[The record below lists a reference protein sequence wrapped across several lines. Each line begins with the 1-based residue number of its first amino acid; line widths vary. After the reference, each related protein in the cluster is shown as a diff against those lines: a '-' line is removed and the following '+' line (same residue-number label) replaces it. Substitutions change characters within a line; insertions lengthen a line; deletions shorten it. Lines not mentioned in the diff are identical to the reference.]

1 MSAFTARL
9 GVCRKAAIIS
19 EKKQILCV
27 EDDADTSGLISF
39 VLRNYQVAGAHRVAE
54 ALRRAHSEK
63 FDLYLVDYHLPD
75 GTGIELCLML
85 RTFDRDT
92 PVLFVTGTSSIT
104 ETQVIIAGAQGLIRK
119 GTSFVDELPVRVS
132 QLVNLSESTNC

>member
-1 MSAFTARL
+1 
-9 GVCRKAAIIS
+9 
-19 EKKQILCV
+19 
-27 EDDADTSGLISF
+27 

-85 RTFDRDT
+85 RTFDRKT
-92 PVLFVTGTSSIT
+92 PVLFVTGTSSIS

-132 QLVNLSESTNC
+132 SLI